1 METRTEILTN
11 EQAGIIQNN
20 CAEYQCEIVEIGIV
34 GRNQVR
40 VAAKGEKE
48 NLDALFELAIT
59 PEQDNTENTKSDEK

>member
-20 CAEYQCEIVEIGIV
+20 CAEYQCEIVEIGII

-48 NLDALFELAIT
+48 NLDALFELVIA
-59 PEQDNTENTKSDEK
+59 PEQDNTENKKSDEK

>member
-1 METRTEILTN
+1 METRTEYLTN

-20 CAEYQCEIVEIGIV
+20 CAEHQCEIVEIGIV

-48 NLDALFELAIT
+48 NLDALFELVIA

>member
-48 NLDALFELAIT
+48 NLDALFELVIT